1 MSIISLNK
9 DVTLDYNSLAIQSDV
24 QARGRLDV
32 VGALAVGGNLTVTGS
47 INGLSNI
54 SSSLVTGVVSNPTGT
69 AVIPATCEVFV
80 VRIGNILVVSGGFV
94 VNSLTSTS
102 GVLRVT
108 LPSITFP
115 KSSLGTASFRQ
126 AAPAVVSSNWICQSH
141 VGTSQVDLTWS
152 LVGTSGGASVSFS
165 VFTSAV

>member
-32 VGALAVGGNLTVTGS
+32 VGALAVGGNLTVSGS

-54 SSSLVTGVVSNPTGT
+54 SSSLVTGVVSNPTGA

-80 VRIGNILVVSGGFV
+80 VRIGNILVVSGGFF

-126 AAPAVVSSNWICQSH
+126 ATPTVVSSNWICQSN